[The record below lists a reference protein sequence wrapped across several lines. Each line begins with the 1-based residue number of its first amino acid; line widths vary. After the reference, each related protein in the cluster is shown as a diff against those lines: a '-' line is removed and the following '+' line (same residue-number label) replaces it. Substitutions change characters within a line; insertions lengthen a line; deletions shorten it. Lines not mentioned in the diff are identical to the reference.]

1 MTEKFERRLPDG
13 SWTTCEDN
21 YVGTWNQLGTAVAK
35 LFPGYW
41 LGGYDPG
48 IRLDKIGRLWKFRLS
63 EIDGWVE
70 ADGAAEPDKDEAVGK
85 P

>member
-1 MTEKFERRLPDG
+1 MAQQYALPN
-13 SWTTCEDN
+13 WTYTN
-21 YVGTWNQLGTAVAK
+21 AK